1 MLFNVQKL
9 FQTADN
15 EVRVAGQ
22 EGHIEREGGKKKSG
36 CRWLQNPGIEIKILN
51 PLENI

>member
-22 EGHIEREGGKKKSG
+22 EGHIEREGGKKKKAVVDG
-36 CRWLQNPGIEIKILN
+36 YRTLV
-51 PLENI
+51 

>member
-22 EGHIEREGGKKKSG
+22 EGHIEREGGKKKK
-36 CRWLQNPGIEIKILN
+36 RL
-51 PLENI
+51 